1 MSKRLTSSAFTLSG
15 GPTTERQLRAIWH
28 QVARVPDIGA
38 IAFEVDGESS
48 VMIIKHKETVSLDR
62 DAIRAAV
69 RAAGPYD
76 LA

>member
-1 MSKRLTSSAFTLSG
+1 MSKRLTSTAFGLTG
-15 GPTTERQLRAIWH
+15 GPRTERELRAIWH
-28 QVARVPDIGA
+28 QVARLPDIGA

-48 VMIIKHKETVSLDR
+48 HMIIKHKETVALDR
-62 DAIRAAV
+62 DALRAAV